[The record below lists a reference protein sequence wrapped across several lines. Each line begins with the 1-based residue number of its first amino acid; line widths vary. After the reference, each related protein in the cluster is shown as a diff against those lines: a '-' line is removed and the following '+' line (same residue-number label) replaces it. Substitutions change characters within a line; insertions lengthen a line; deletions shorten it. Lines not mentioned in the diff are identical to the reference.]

1 MLTNDSQKNFVCGK
15 SNNFYFANI
24 HIEAVY
30 VNE

>member
-1 MLTNDSQKNFVCGK
+1 MIHKKFFCSGK
-15 SNNFYFANI
+15 SKNFYFANI